1 MNQEKYTNQTT
12 DVLSK
17 AIALAKKRGNSFL
30 APGHVV
36 TALFEDPNS
45 LSNHI
50 VHKIG
55 GINAQFIVNAVATKL
70 EKIPSVS
77 PPPDEISP
85 NNKMRDMLNNAD
97 AIKVKMGDE
106 LLAVDHLL
114 LAAFKDYD
122 MKDAFKSAG
131 LEEKIVQDTIKAVR
145 GGKRVTSK
153 NADAAFDALN
163 QYAIDLCAQAR
174 DGKLDPVIG
183 RDEEQ
188 RSITRILSRKKKS
201 NAILLADPGTGK
213 TAIVEGLAMRIV
225 RGDVPKALQGTVI
238 YSLDMGLLIAG
249 AKFRGEFEER
259 LKGVLKEVAE
269 SEGKVILF
277 IDEIH
282 TVLGAGKS
290 EGAMDAGNLMKPMLA
305 RGEIRCIGATTEK
318 EFKEHFEKDPAF
330 SRRFQPIRVHEPSV
344 ENTIAILRGLKEK
357 YEAFH
362 GIRIKD
368 AALVAAAKLSDRYIS
383 ERRNPDKAI
392 DLIDEAA
399 ANVRVQI
406 DSQPEV
412 IDQLERKLM
421 RVEVAIHALE
431 KEKDKASK
439 DRLAQAKKERDEL
452 NEQLKPL
459 KTRYENETRE
469 ISELRE
475 LSQKLEQL
483 KVKMENAERSHDLA
497 TAADL
502 KYYAIPETKERIK
515 VLKANIAKQQE
526 QEGDDQ
532 MLKDVVDVDQVCN
545 IISRWTG
552 IPVSKLNQS
561 EKERLLLME
570 QVLHEK
576 VVGQEEAVH
585 ALCGAILRSKA
596 GLARGNSPLASGL
609 FIGQTGSGKT
619 LLAKTLAEELFDSTK
634 AMVRLDMSE
643 YMEQHSVARLI
654 GAPAGYIGYESGGY
668 LTEAVRRRPYT
679 VVLLDEIEKAHPRVL
694 DVFLQILDE
703 GRLTDGKGNTV
714 DFSNTIVLLTSNLG
728 AEYLI
733 DLSTETIPSDVK
745 DKVMKKVRNSFR
757 PEFLNRLDEI
767 IIFNPITKT
776 NLKEILK
783 IQISELNDRLREQ
796 NIMLEF
802 TEKARDFLVAETYDP
817 NYGARPL
824 RRYIERNIVTDLSR
838 MLIAG
843 QVSEDSKV
851 HVDFRNGK
859 LQYRST
865 KTAPAHKRRHG
876 NISDDEMDVSVEH

>member
-1 MNQEKYTNQTT
+1 MNQDKYTNQTT
-12 DVLSK
+12 DILSK

-45 LSNHI
+45 LANHI

-70 EKIPSVS
+70 EKIPTVT
-77 PPPDEISP
+77 PAPDEISP

-106 LLAVDHLL
+106 LLAVDHLF

-131 LEEKIVQDTIKAVR
+131 LQEKVVEDTVKAVR

-163 QYAIDLCAQAR
+163 QYAVDLCALAR
-174 DGKLDPVIG
+174 EGKLDPVIG

-188 RSITRILSRKKKS
+188 RSITRVLSRKKKS
-201 NAILLADPGTGK
+201 NVVLLAEPGVGK
-213 TAIVEGLAMRIV
+213 TSVCEGLAMRIV
-225 RGDVPKALQGTVI
+225 RGDVPKALQGTTI

-259 LKGVLKEVAE
+259 LKAVLKEVAD

-290 EGAMDAGNLMKPMLA
+290 DGAMDAGNLMKPMLA

-318 EFKEHFEKDPAF
+318 EYKEHFEKDPAF
-330 SRRFQPIRVHEPSV
+330 SRRFQPVRLFEPSV

-368 AALVAAAKLSDRYIS
+368 AALVAAAKLSDRYIT

-406 DSQPEV
+406 DSQPEI

-439 DRLAQAKKERDEL
+439 DRLEHAKQERDEL

-459 KTRYENETRE
+459 KARYENETRE

-483 KVKMENAERSHDLA
+483 KVKMENAERSHDLS

-515 VLKANIAKQQE
+515 QLKAHIAKTQE
-526 QEGDDQ
+526 QEGDNQ

-552 IPVSKLNQS
+552 IPVSRLNQS
-561 EKERLLLME
+561 EKERLLHME
-570 QVLHEK
+570 QVLHQK
-576 VVGQEEAVH
+576 VVGQDEAVR

-596 GLARGNSPLASGL
+596 GLSRGNAPLASGL

-703 GRLTDGKGNTV
+703 ARLSDGKGNTV
-714 DFSNTIVLLTSNLG
+714 DFSNTIILLTSNLG
-728 AEYLI
+728 AEYLQ
-733 DLSTETIPSDVK
+733 DLEADHIPDDIK
-745 DKVMKKVRNSFR
+745 DKIMKKVRNSFR
-757 PEFLNRLDEI
+757 PEFLNRLDET
-767 IIFNPITKT
+767 IIFNPVTKA
-776 NLKEILK
+776 NLREILK
-783 IQISELNDRLREQ
+783 IEIAALNSRLSEQ
-796 NIMLEF
+796 NIQLDF
-802 TEKARDFLVAETYDP
+802 TNKAMDFLVEETYSP

-824 RRYIERNIVTDLSR
+824 RRYLERNVVTDLSR
-838 MLIAG
+838 MIIAG
-843 QVSEDSKV
+843 QLKEDSKV
-851 HVDFRNGK
+851 MVDARDDRLHYQSMPGEP
-859 LQYRST
+859 QR
-865 KTAPAHKRRHG
+865 KRRR
-876 NISDDEMDVSVEH
+876 SDSDEMDVSNEH